1 MSFSVGLCMQTLVR
15 LPMQS
20 SVEHDLCQFRMT
32 TCLCALSLS
41 NLLFMEGDDV
51 QPPSTTL
58 ITAFSG
64 LGKVQSTLLLGQRG
78 GLSLATA
85 TSLDCY
91 EGVRPTNMDED
102 MMGRAMLPTMWRQ
115 DEGC

>member
-1 MSFSVGLCMQTLVR
+1 MQTSVR

-20 SVEHDLCQFRMT
+20 AVRRNLCQAGLTVTF
-32 TCLCALSLS
+32 CALSLS
-41 NLLFMEGDDV
+41 DLLFMEGDDV

-64 LGKVQSTLLLGQRG
+64 LGKARSTLLLGQRG

-102 MMGRAMLPTMWRQ
+102 LMGRAMVPTMWRQ
-115 DEGC
+115 GC